1 MTNDSLLLDASQRL
15 EQALK
20 YTSISEDAIESL
32 KFPQTSLNVSIPVR
46 MDDGSLQV
54 FQGYRVRY
62 DDTRGPG
69 KGGVR
74 YHPNVSMDEVQS
86 LAFWMTFKC
95 AALGLPFGGAK
106 GGITVNPKALSRLEL
121 ERLSRGYIDAI
132 ADFIG
137 PDVDILAPDVYTNSM
152 IMGWMMD
159 EYNIIRRHICPAVVT
174 GKPISMGGSLG
185 REAATA
191 MGAYFVIAA
200 MLPKFDQVPQATTV
214 AIQGFGN
221 AGGILAELMFAAG
234 YQVVAVSDS
243 KGGIYAKQGLDIPS
257 VRRRKEATRGI
268 QEPYCDGSVCET
280 KDYDLLTN
288 EELLKLDVD
297 VLIPA
302 ALENQ
307 ITEVN
312 APDIKAKFIF
322 EVANGPTTSAADKI
336 LESKGIYVF
345 PDILVNAGGVT
356 VSYFEWVQNRS
367 GLYWVLEE
375 VNQRLKSRIVEEA
388 EHIWAIARDLTV
400 PLRTAAY
407 IHAISR
413 LGEAISA
420 KGTRD
425 YYVNGHGKH

>member
-1 MTNDSLLLDASQRL
+1 MSGSLLADAGQRL

-20 YTSISEDAIESL
+20 YTTISEDAIESL
-32 KFPQTSLNVSIPVR
+32 KYPQTSLNVSIPVR

-74 YHPNVSMDEVQS
+74 YHPSVTMDEVQS

-95 AALGLPFGGAK
+95 AALSLPFGGAK
-106 GGITVNPKALSRLEL
+106 GGITVNPKLLSRMEL

-137 PDVDILAPDVYTNSM
+137 PDVDILAPDVYTNAI

-159 EYNIIRRHICPAVVT
+159 QYSIIKRQFSPAVVT
-174 GKPISMGGSLG
+174 GKPVSVGGSLG
-185 REAATA
+185 RETATA
-191 MGAYFVIAA
+191 MGAFFVIQA
-200 MLPKFDQVPQATTV
+200 MLPKFEQVPQQTTV

-221 AGGILAELMFAAG
+221 AGGILADLLFQAG
-234 YQVVAVSDS
+234 YHIVAVSDS
-243 KGGIYAKQGLDIPS
+243 QGGIYAKQGLNIPS
-257 VRRRKEATRGI
+257 VRQVKQATRGMTHI
-268 QEPYCDGSVCET
+268 YCDGSVCNVVADEVIS
-280 KDYDLLTN
+280 N
-288 EELLKLDVD
+288 EDLLKLDVD
-297 VLIPA
+297 ILIPA

-307 ITEVN
+307 ITDHN
-312 APDIKAKFIF
+312 AHDIRAKLIF
-322 EVANGPTTSAADKI
+322 EVANGPIASAADAI
-336 LESKGIYVF
+336 LQAKGIHVF

-367 GLYWVLEE
+367 GLYWALGE
-375 VNQRLKSRIVEEA
+375 VNQKLQERMVNEA
-388 EHIWAIARDLTV
+388 HQIWTIAQELGI

-407 IHAISR
+407 VHALTR
-413 LGEAISA
+413 LGDALSA

-425 YYVNGHGKH
+425 YYVNGH